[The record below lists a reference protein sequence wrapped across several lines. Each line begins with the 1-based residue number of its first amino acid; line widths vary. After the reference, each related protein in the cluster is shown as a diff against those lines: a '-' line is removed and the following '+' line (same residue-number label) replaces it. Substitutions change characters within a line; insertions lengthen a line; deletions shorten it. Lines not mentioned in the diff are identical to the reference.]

1 MKRLIAILSQ
11 HCINSVII
19 DGKLF
24 GKTIVTFGSLV
35 FVEYEEVTQGNIYN
49 YLGY

>member
-1 MKRLIAILSQ
+1 MKRLILILGQ
-11 HCINSVII
+11 HGINSLII

-24 GKTIVTFGSLV
+24 GKTVISFGSLI